1 MKKFYALLPG
11 IIINKPECTL
21 IDMEAEKIQKVAV
34 FRALQLGDMLCIIPA
49 IRALKAALP
58 HASLT
63 LIGLPWQRNFV
74 NRFHHY
80 FDHFIEFPGW
90 PGLPEQSFDP
100 GKAVTFLSHM
110 QDQHYD
116 LVLQMQGNG
125 AITNTMCMLWGA
137 KKVTGLRR
145 PDEYG
150 PDEDLFPISG
160 DDEHEVLRFLKLND
174 VLNIA
179 RQGTFLEFPILE
191 EEIVHFREISNK
203 LELPGKYVCIHPGAR
218 DPRRRW
224 PAKNFAL
231 AGDHLASKGY
241 NIVLTG
247 SEDERSLLEETAA
260 HMHTPVTNTIAQ
272 LDHVSLGDLASIIGH
287 SRLLICNDTGVS
299 HIAAALRVPSVV
311 IFSPFSNMQ
320 RWAPLNTALHHVIP
334 FEQAADPDLV
344 IRCALEQV
352 KAYAGTIT

>member
-1 MKKFYALLPG
+1 
-11 IIINKPECTL
+11 
-21 IDMEAEKIQKVAV
+21 MEAEKIQKVAV

-80 FDHFIEFPGW
+80 FDYFIEFPGW

-100 GKAVTFLSHM
+100 EKAVAFLSDM
-110 QDQHYD
+110 QDQDYD

-137 KKVTGLRR
+137 KKVTGLRKPGEYC
-145 PDEYG
+145 PDES
-150 PDEDLFPISG
+150 LFPVSG
-160 DDEHEVLRFLKLND
+160 DDEHEVLRFLKLTD
-174 VLNIA
+174 ALKMP
-179 RQGTFLEFPILE
+179 RQDTFLEFPLLE
-191 EEIVHFREISNK
+191 EEVAHFRTISSA
-203 LELPGKYVCIHPGAR
+203 LELRGKYICIHPGAR

-231 AGDHLASKGY
+231 TGDHLASKGY
-241 NIVLTG
+241 NVVLTG

-260 HMHTPVTNTIAQ
+260 YMHAPVINTIAQ

-287 SRLLICNDTGVS
+287 SRLLISNDTGVS

-311 IFSPFSNMQ
+311 IFSPFSDMQ
-320 RWAPLNTALHHVIP
+320 RWAPLDTSLHRVIP
-334 FEQAADPDLV
+334 FEKATDPELV

-352 KAYAGTIT
+352 KAYAGKLV